1 MKNNFLP
8 IINVWSQT
16 AISEKIV
23 LIKQLVNI
31 EFSLPSSSTT
41 ASRSKHNF
49 GDIASHS
56 RVLILPGCLNDTSI
70 IVNSEHL
77 TG

>member
-23 LIKQLVNI
+23 VIKQLVNI

-41 ASRSKHNF
+41 TASRSKHDF

-56 RVLILPGCLNDTSI
+56 RVLILPGC
-70 IVNSEHL
+70 
-77 TG
+77 